1 MQPTAPA
8 TRPSAAHW
16 LLVPLLA
23 AVLALGACG
32 GSGAEEETQPS
43 STTTSESS
51 AGSGS
56 PDDSSPDGSSPTKES
71 PSPSAEEGQRI
82 EVTFEGGQVTPNG
95 ERVQVEAGE
104 EVTFVVTA
112 DAPGSLHV
120 HSTPEA
126 ELAYEAG
133 TSRHSLTID
142 QPGVAEV
149 ESHELGVVVVQ
160 LEVR

>member
-51 AGSGS
+51 TGSGS
-56 PDDSSPDGSSPTKES
+56 PDSSSPTKTS